1 MGAGGAAPP
10 VRSEHVMILVGATN
24 LQTIF
29 VVQAWSIP
37 TNIGCSKDE
46 DGKEECET
54 YSVKYELSEGDIF
67 TLEVVEGEVRPTVVL
82 PDGSKSFE
90 NNQEGDWTY
99 EATSSGVHTFQLL
112 ALEDSAVD
120 YSVSRGI
127 LIDYA
132 LYPIGALILV
142 FGILKKYS
150 NKSENEPVEAL
161 LED

>member
-10 VRSEHVMILVGATN
+10 VRSEDVMILVGSTI
-24 LQTIF
+24 LLTLFVIQT
-29 VVQAWSIP
+29 WSIP
-37 TNIGCSKDE
+37 TNIECAEDE

-82 PDGSKSFE
+82 PDGSNSFE
-90 NNQEGDWTY
+90 NNQKGEWTF
-99 EATSSGVHTFQLL
+99 EAKSSGVHTFKLL
-112 ALEDSAVD
+112 ALEDSSVD
-120 YSVSRGI
+120 YSVSRGLI
-127 LIDYA
+127 IDYV
-132 LYPIGALILV
+132 LYPIGGLILG

-150 NKSENEPVEAL
+150 SESESEPMEAV

>member
-1 MGAGGAAPP
+1 
-10 VRSEHVMILVGATN
+10 MILVGS
-24 LQTIF
+24 TILLTLF
-29 VVQAWSIP
+29 VIQAWSIP
-37 TNIGCSKDE
+37 TNIECIETE

-82 PDGSKSFE
+82 PDGSKTFE

-99 EATSSGVHTFQLL
+99 EATNSGVHTFQFL

-127 LIDYA
+127 IIDYV
-132 LYPIGALILV
+132 LYPIGAIILV
-142 FGILKKYS
+142 FGLLKKYS
-150 NKSENEPVEAL
+150 NQSQSEVVEAL